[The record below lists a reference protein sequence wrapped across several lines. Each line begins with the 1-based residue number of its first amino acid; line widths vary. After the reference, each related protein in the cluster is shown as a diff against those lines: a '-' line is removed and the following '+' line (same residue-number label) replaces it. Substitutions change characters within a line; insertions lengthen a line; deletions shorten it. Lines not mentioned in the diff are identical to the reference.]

1 MSVRAVHLIAHGR
14 VQGVGFRFFVRGH
27 AVSSGVRGW
36 VRNLP
41 DGTVEMYG
49 EAEEAVLRDFIRKIK
64 QGPMFGSVS
73 ELSQDWIEPEG
84 DHQHFDIVY

>member
-27 AVSSGVRGW
+27 AVSYSVRGW

-41 DGTVEMYG
+41 DGTVEIYG
-49 EAEEAVLRDFIRKIK
+49 EAEEAVLRDFIRKIE
-64 QGPMFGSVS
+64 QGPFFGSVS
-73 ELSQDWIEPEG
+73 ELSQEWIEQEG
-84 DHQHFDIVY
+84 NHQHFDIVF